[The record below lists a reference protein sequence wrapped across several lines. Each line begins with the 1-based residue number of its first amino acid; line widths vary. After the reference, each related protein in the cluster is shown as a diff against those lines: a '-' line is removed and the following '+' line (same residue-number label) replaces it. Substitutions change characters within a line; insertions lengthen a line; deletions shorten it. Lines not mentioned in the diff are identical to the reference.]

1 MDKITILLVDDH
13 KLIRESW
20 SFILNSDPRFMVIGE
35 TSNAEDAVT
44 IAKEKNPQIV
54 LMDINMT
61 PVNGFEATRLVRKYS
76 PGSKI
81 IGISMHSMPAYAR
94 RMLQMGAMGYVTKNS
109 SKDELLT
116 SIMEVNDGR
125 KYVCEEVKNIL
136 AQQELVD
143 DGGGQPDMNVLSRR
157 EIEIVQL
164 IKEGMSSKEIA
175 IRLGI
180 SLKTVEVHRYN
191 ILKKLSLK
199 NTAALVNF
207 INAQGL

>member
-20 SFILNSDPRFMVIGE
+20 SFILNSDPRFEVIGE
-35 TSNAEDAVT
+35 TSNAEEAVD
-44 IAKEKNPQIV
+44 IAKEKKPKIV

-61 PVNGFEATRLVRKYS
+61 PVNGFEATKLVRKFS

-94 RMLQMGAMGYVTKNS
+94 RMLQIGAMGYVTKNS
-109 SKDELLT
+109 SKDELLAA
-116 SIMEVNDGR
+116 IIEVNSGK
-125 KYVCEEVKNIL
+125 KYICEEVKNIL
-136 AQQELVD
+136 AQQELVEE
-143 DGGGQPDMNVLSRR
+143 GGGQPDMNVLSRR
-157 EIEIVQL
+157 EIDVVQL
-164 IKEGMSSKEIA
+164 IKEGLSSKEIA
-175 IRLGI
+175 LRLEI

-207 INAQGL
+207 INAHGL

>member
-1 MDKITILLVDDH
+1 MEKITILLVDDH

-20 SFILNSDPRFMVIGE
+20 SFILNSDPRFEVIGE
-35 TSNAEDAVT
+35 TSNVEEAVT
-44 IAKEKNPQIV
+44 IAKEKKPKIV

-61 PVNGFEATRLVRKYS
+61 PVNGFEATKLMRKFS
-76 PGSKI
+76 PASKI

-109 SKDELLT
+109 SKEELLT

-125 KYVCEEVKNIL
+125 KYVCDEVKNIL

-143 DGGGQPDMNVLSRR
+143 DGGQPDMNVLSRR
-157 EIEIVQL
+157 EIDIVQL

-175 IRLGI
+175 LRLGI

-207 INAQGL
+207 INANGL